1 MYKSLLSHIPQLTVL
16 SNLDFSSLWA
26 RPFSL
31 KEGLQAKKSHL
42 PSKNLETFLGTPMD
56 LLPQESIQ
64 ANTKVRSPK
73 EKKPNCKARNQDNQL
88 LHTKSNQLATFLGT
102 PMDLHHQERTLAST
116 LSKNLETFLGTPMDL
131 LPQELIQRSLV

>member
-102 PMDLHHQERTLAST
+102 PMDL
-116 LSKNLETFLGTPMDL
+116 L
-131 LPQELIQRSLV
+131 LLVLLM